1 MHETLAKLAPQQV
14 FLIQG
19 NKNTFESLFNDL
31 KNNSSSIEGEILSRF
46 TMEDANNIVSFNLQ
60 RGTGSWYVVYFDVF
74 VNDASQVLLKTL
86 EEPNEG
92 VNIVFITPHPYLI
105 PQTIRSRARLMSTDL
120 ENDIPKYFSSKKD
133 ILEYVKEVFG
143 DDSVEASIRRAEA
156 TVFLDQLE
164 QYFKDNPEKIKYIYE
179 AKDMLFKANMPTKQV
194 VEYLISMIY

>member
-19 NKNTFESLFNDL
+19 NRNTFESLFNDL
-31 KNNSSSIEGEILSRF
+31 KNNSSSIEGEMLSRF

-60 RGTGSWYVVYFDVF
+60 RGAGSWYVVYFDVF

-105 PQTIRSRARLMSTDL
+105 PQTIRSRARLMSIDL
-120 ENDIPKYFSSKKD
+120 QSEIPSYLSSKKD
-133 ILEYVKEVFG
+133 IVEYVKEVFG

-164 QYFKDNPEKIKYIYE
+164 QYFKDSPEKIKYIYE
-179 AKDMLFKANMPTKQV
+179 VKDMLFKANMPTKQV
-194 VEYLISMIY
+194 IEYLISMIY

>member
-19 NKNTFESLFNDL
+19 NRNTFESLFNDL

-46 TMEDANNIVSFNLQ
+46 TMEDANNIISFNLQ
-60 RGTGSWYVVYFDVF
+60 RGAGSWYVVYFDVF

-105 PQTIRSRARLMSTDL
+105 PQTIRSRARLMSIDL
-120 ENDIPKYFSSKKD
+120 QSEIPSYLSSKKD
-133 ILEYVKEVFG
+133 IVEYVKEVFG

-164 QYFKDNPEKIKYIYE
+164 QYFKDSPEKIKYIYE
-179 AKDMLFKANMPTKQV
+179 VKDMLFKANMPTKQV
-194 VEYLISMIY
+194 IEYLISMIY